1 MRTVIPGSGS
11 LGIIIG
17 SLIAKNRRQVDR
29 VDSYKENVDALNA
42 KGATVLLCPRRSFD
56 RQKVRLLRLV
66 APHALQPRVVAGHDH
81 GDGGDERRHRQA
93 EQRRCRCCRSRP
105 SPART
110 RVGPSHPPRLPTALI
125 MAMPPAAATPVS
137 MALGIDQKI
146 GSRDCWPII
155 ATHSAIIVTTGWL
168 TPMRTQAASPP
179 AASNAAPATC
189 QVRSPVRSEWQPQ
202 EDHRH
207 EGAQSRA
214 AR

>member
-81 GDGGDERRHRQA
+81 GDGSDERPRRHA
-93 EQRRCRCCRSRP
+93 EQGQVGFAGHVLHDPIHARP
-105 SPART
+105 E
-110 RVGPSHPPRLPTALI
+110 PTAE
-125 MAMPPAAATPVS
+125 
-137 MALGIDQKI
+137 
-146 GSRDCWPII
+146 I
-155 ATHSAIIVTTGWL
+155 ANGV
-168 TPMRTQAASPP
+168 
-179 AASNAAPATC
+179 
-189 QVRSPVRSEWQPQ
+189 
-202 EDHRH
+202 DH
-207 EGAQSRA
+207 G
-214 AR
+214 